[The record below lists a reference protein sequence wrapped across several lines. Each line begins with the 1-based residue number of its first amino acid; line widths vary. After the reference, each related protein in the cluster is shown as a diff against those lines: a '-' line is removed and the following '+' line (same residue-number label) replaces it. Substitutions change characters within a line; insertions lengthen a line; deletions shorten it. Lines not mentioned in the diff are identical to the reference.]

1 MGEPT
6 IYGPAYSTYAR
17 TARLVLEEKGASYKL
32 VEVDI
37 LKGEGQS
44 PAHLARSPFGKVPAV
59 EHDGF
64 VLYETGAIERYLD
77 EAVPG
82 ARLTP
87 ADAKQRARMNQI
99 IGIIDSYAYRPAVH
113 GVAINRLVKPMLG
126 DKPDEAAIAKATPEA
141 EKALK
146 EIETL
151 MGDNAFLAGPQV
163 SLADLH
169 LAPIMAYLAM
179 TPEGEATL
187 KKLPKLAAWW
197 ARIKDRPSMAKT
209 APTF

>member
-17 TARLVLEEKGASYKL
+17 TARLVLEEKGAPYKL

-59 EHDGF
+59 ELDGF
-64 VLYETGAIERYLD
+64 TVYETGAIERFLD
-77 EAVPG
+77 DALPG
-82 ARLTP
+82 QKLTP
-87 ADAKQRARMNQI
+87 ADPKQKARMNQI
-99 IGIIDSYAYRPAVH
+99 MSIVDSYTYQPAVH

-126 DKPDEAAIAKATPEA
+126 AKPDEAAIAKAVPEA
-141 EKALK
+141 QKALG
-146 EIETL
+146 EIEAL
-151 MGDNAFLAGPQV
+151 MGKNEFLAGPQL

-169 LAPIMAYLAM
+169 LAPIMAYFAA
-179 TPEGEATL
+179 TPEGEAAL

-197 ARIKDRPSMAKT
+197 AKIKDRPSMAKT
-209 APTF
+209 APKF